1 MVIFWYIKT
10 PYNIIFQIYTH
21 VYILPIQQE
30 AHIRHV
36 NISPFDC
43 KEKGETAKG
52 VEWLKKSL
60 EGQALETELKDN
72 ELTRHKRKE
81 NQRWKK
87 KLGNGR
93 MVLH

>member
-1 MVIFWYIKT
+1 MIICNCIKKGIM
-10 PYNIIFQIYTH
+10 P
-21 VYILPIQQE
+21 IL
-30 AHIRHV
+30 
-36 NISPFDC
+36 
-43 KEKGETAKG
+43 
-52 VEWLKKSL
+52 
-60 EGQALETELKDN
+60 LKDN

>member
-43 KEKGETAKG
+43 KEKGETAK
-52 VEWLKKSL
+52 VKS
-60 EGQALETELKDN
+60 
-72 ELTRHKRKE
+72 
-81 NQRWKK
+81 
-87 KLGNGR
+87 
-93 MVLH
+93 